1 MSDKSKVRKE
11 HVCKCTSSPECLWV
25 SFTGL
30 YLPWVKLR
38 GWLQM
43 QAQHSTAL
51 YSLQNSRSVFQCQA
65 YSWLQWPEKTSEGK
79 AWVTAWERSLSTP
92 QERCTG
98 MGWGGGRGWGVS
110 RLWTVPMDPACT
122 SQRWSQWEGIP
133 SSFSPENPA
142 SYTAMDTVLIESQL
156 NRIWGVTHFFLI
168 S

>member
-1 MSDKSKVRKE
+1 MSDCLGE
-11 HVCKCTSSPECLWV
+11 IAFHSSGEV
-25 SFTGL
+25 YRDG
-30 YLPWVKLR
+30 V
-38 GWLQM
+38 
-43 QAQHSTAL
+43 
-51 YSLQNSRSVFQCQA
+51 
-65 YSWLQWPEKTSEGK
+65 
-79 AWVTAWERSLSTP
+79 
-92 QERCTG
+92 
-98 MGWGGGRGWGVS
+98 GGGRGWGVS